1 MTDGAVDGSI
11 FSTAGISIEQR
22 FPATLGGFPA
32 SGIGI
37 DVGQHAAIED
47 CLSVLPAIVSTVQ
60 ADDRS
65 LKLKTNRTSDSHHVW
80 QSRAQKWR
88 FTVVPR
94 SRDKRRDDIAIAV
107 AEGHDLIAFDLLVP
121 VETDVV
127 AALFLLPSSRHR
139 RG

>member
-1 MTDGAVDGSI
+1 MVI
-11 FSTAGISIEQR
+11 FRCKAFFEYVGIEQR

-47 CLSVLPAIVSTVQ
+47 RLSVLPAIVSTVQ

-65 LKLKTNRTSDSHHVW
+65 LKLKTNRTSYSHHLW
-80 QSRAQKWR
+80 QGHAQKRR
-88 FTVVPR
+88 FTVVP
-94 SRDKRRDDIAIAV
+94 IAATNGAMMTLTIAV

-127 AALFLLPSSRHR
+127 AARPFLLPSSCHR